1 MVIGALA
8 DVGGRNYLAQQALQS
23 PSAFLVLVGKVLPLQ
38 LSGEG
43 GGAITIEVITGV
55 PGDDD

>member
-1 MVIGALA
+1 MLSQ
-8 DVGGRNYLAQQALQS
+8 AQAARLISQRQAHENPGS
-23 PSAFLVLVGKVLPLQ
+23 FLTLVGKVLPLQ
-38 LSGEG
+38 VSGEG